1 MTQQMTILVA
11 EDELDIRNL
20 LKIGLEENGYTVIAA
35 SNGKEAWEIVQA
47 QTINLA
53 ILDVMMPAMD
63 GFSLLRKIRES
74 CTFPVIFLTARA
86 DEIDKV
92 LGLGLG
98 ADDYLVKPFSMAEL
112 IARVAAQ
119 LRRSN
124 EYLSQS
130 QKGKAPAIVT
140 YGDLSLDKD
149 KCCAY
154 KAGDLIDLDA
164 KEYLLL
170 LFFMEHPEK
179 VFTKRQLY
187 QAVWNGEYYEDDN
200 TVMVH
205 ISRLRSKIEAEPQKP
220 RYLKTIRGIGY
231 KLHYTGDEA

>member
-1 MTQQMTILVA
+1 V
-11 EDELDIRNL
+11 E
-20 LKIGLEENGYTVIAA
+20 
-35 SNGKEAWEIVQA
+35 
-47 QTINLA
+47 
-53 ILDVMMPAMD
+53 
-63 GFSLLRKIRES
+63 
-74 CTFPVIFLTARA
+74 
-86 DEIDKV
+86 
-92 LGLGLG
+92 
-98 ADDYLVKPFSMAEL
+98 
-112 IARVAAQ
+112 AQ

-154 KAGDLIDLDA
+154 RAGNLIDLDA

-170 LFFMEHPEK
+170 LHFMEHPEK

>member
-154 KAGDLIDLDA
+154 RAGNLIDLDA

-231 KLHYTGDEA
+231 KLHYTGDDA

>member
-154 KAGDLIDLDA
+154 RAGDLIDLDA

>member
-154 KAGDLIDLDA
+154 RAGNLIDLDA